1 MVEVAAAVGGAR
13 GRHIGEDGVPVLAG
27 EIVYGRRLP
36 ATQTNHRRGE
46 TPEDLPRVPLSWP
59 VSLLCVRS

>member
-27 EIVYGRRLP
+27 EIVYGRRL
-36 ATQTNHRRGE
+36 AGNTDESQKRR
-46 TPEDLPRVPLSWP
+46 DS
-59 VSLLCVRS
+59 